1 MKIDKLPELKIVT
14 IKELQSGDCFT
25 YPDRKMAL
33 MKTSNINVNNVIN
46 LHTGNLS
53 NVHEDTII
61 IPLPNACVVFSEKT
75 KSVSSAEKEE
85 KEWYDYTFKEI
96 LSNYCRKPY
105 GCQNCPIKEDCEGYV
120 RIDDLMDDLDN
131 DLDE

>member
-14 IKELQSGDCFT
+14 IKDLQSGDCFT
-25 YPDRKMAL
+25 YPDREMAL

-61 IPLPNACVVFSEKT
+61 IPLPNSRVIFSEKT
-75 KSVSSAEKEE
+75 NSSTEEEK

-96 LSNYCRKPY
+96 RLNYCRKAF
-105 GCQNCPIKEDCEGYV
+105 GCKDCPIGEACSDYM
-120 RIDDLMDDLDN
+120 RIDDLMN
-131 DLDE
+131 EVDEDIIFE